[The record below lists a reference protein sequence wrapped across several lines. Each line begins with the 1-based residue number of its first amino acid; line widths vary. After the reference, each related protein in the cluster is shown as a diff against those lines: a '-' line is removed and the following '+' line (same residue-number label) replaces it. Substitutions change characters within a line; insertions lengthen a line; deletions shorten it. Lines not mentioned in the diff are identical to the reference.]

1 MKRVAAFVLAGGRSE
16 ALATLTVPRSIAAVP
31 FAGKYRFIDFTLSNC
46 VNSELYKVAVL
57 TQYAPLS
64 LSAHL
69 GRGEPW
75 DLNRRDGG
83 VTLLQPYARQEGAR
97 WYEGTADAI
106 RQNLDVLETLGADR
120 VFVISTDVLCKMDYS
135 WIFDHQRQTGARA
148 TLVMGRVPYGE
159 VGRFGVSH
167 LDEEDRILDFEEK
180 PAASDAPWGF
190 MGVYLFETAY
200 LVSLLREQAGSNL
213 ILDVMRPRLRD
224 AEVRAYRFEGYWDDI
239 GTLPEYYRAHQRL
252 LGDDPAPDLYDPEWR
267 IYARSAE
274 RSPVLFGAGAEVVNS
289 LVSNGA
295 MIAGRVE
302 SSVLSP
308 GVTVGRGAMVRD
320 SIVLDGTVIGPG
332 SRVERAVIDKN
343 VVVGEGSRIGGPDS
357 SGPQAG
363 LTLVGK
369 WAVLPSGSVIEQETI
384 VPCGEVKP
392 EAPRVP
398 GGIVP

>member
-16 ALATLTVPRSIAAVP
+16 GLATLTVPRSIAAVP
-31 FAGKYRFIDFTLSNC
+31 FAGKFRLIDFTLSNC

-75 DLNRRDGG
+75 DLNRRGGG

-106 RQNLDVLETLGADR
+106 RQNLDVLETLGTDR

-135 WIFDHQRQTGARA
+135 WIFDHHRRSGAQA
-148 TLVMGRVPYGE
+148 TLAFGRVPYGE
-159 VGRFGVSH
+159 VSRFGVSH
-167 LDEEDRILDFEEK
+167 LDDQERIRSFEEK
-180 PAASDAPWGF
+180 PAASDAPWAF
-190 MGVYLFETAY
+190 MGVYLFETPY
-200 LVSLLREQAGSNL
+200 LVSLLREHPGANL
-213 ILDVMRPRLRD
+213 ILDVLQPQLDGD
-224 AEVRAYRFEGYWDDI
+224 AVRAYRFEGYWDDL

-252 LGDDPAPDLYDPEWR
+252 LGDDPAPNLYDPEWR

-274 RSPVLFGAGAEVVNS
+274 RSPVLFGVRAEVVNS

-295 MIAGRVE
+295 IIAGRVE
-302 SSVLSP
+302 NSVLSP
-308 GVTVGRGAMVRD
+308 GVTVGRGAVVRD
-320 SIVLDGTVIGPG
+320 SILLDGTVIGPG
-332 SRVERAVIDKN
+332 SRVERAIIDKN
-343 VVVGEGSRIGGPDS
+343 VLVGAGSRIGGPDPG
-357 SGPQAG
+357 GPRAG
-363 LTLVGK
+363 LTLIGK
-369 WAVLPSGSVIEQETI
+369 WAELPAESLIEQGTVI
-384 VPCGEVKP
+384 PCGEVKT
-392 EAPRVP
+392 EAPRAP